1 MEYRLFI
8 SWVDDTPGA
17 RAEKLLERWVRIS
30 TPLGELRAIEARKI
44 LGEHPVTV
52 SRSALLRYNHH
63 TRKAAV
69 EGLLSNYGG
78 KAGRFLNALADLLVP
93 TERMPDESRQRPTLD
108 IVSLRQLIE

>member
-17 RAEKLLERWVRIS
+17 CAEKLLERWVRIS
-30 TPLGELRAIEARKI
+30 TQLTKPRKDWAIEARKI
-44 LGEHPVTV
+44 LGEHPVAV

-63 TRKAAV
+63 TGKAAI
-69 EGLLSNYGG
+69 ESLLRNYGG

-93 TERMPDESRQRPTLD
+93 AERMPD
-108 IVSLRQLIE
+108 